1 MKQIRNLMLLAAV
14 LILLVANSKATIAGL
29 QLLTKVLTPVIAGG
43 IVAFILNLPMRAYER
58 LLFGK
63 AKRKF
68 VLAIKCPVC
77 YILAFITV
85 GLIVAL

>member
-1 MKQIRNLMLLAAV
+1 MEISKAKMKQIRNLMLLAAV

-63 AKRKF
+63 AKRK
-68 VLAIKCPVC
+68 
-77 YILAFITV
+77 
-85 GLIVAL
+85 GLCFQ